1 MKNNSVPWKLVDDEL
16 VIIDTYRYKLL
27 KLNDTARVIWELL
40 DGKHTAT
47 QIVDILLEQFDTKRD
62 ILEKDVYKFINLLFK
77 REVIK

>member
-1 MKNNSVPWKLVDDEL
+1 MKNNSVSWKLVDDEL

-40 DGKHTAT
+40 DGEHTAN
-47 QIVDILLEQFDTKRD
+47 QIVDILLEQFDTKKD